1 MGQVASGPAEEKS
14 LKEPQSAVR
23 AVPQNDRPI
32 LTGMTYS
39 APRDDWRETKTDAP
53 EQDNK

>member
-1 MGQVASGPAEEKS
+1 MGQVASGPAEEKPF
-14 LKEPQSAVR
+14 KEPQSAR

-39 APRDDWRETKTDAP
+39 EPGDDWRETKTDAP
-53 EQDNK
+53 GQDK